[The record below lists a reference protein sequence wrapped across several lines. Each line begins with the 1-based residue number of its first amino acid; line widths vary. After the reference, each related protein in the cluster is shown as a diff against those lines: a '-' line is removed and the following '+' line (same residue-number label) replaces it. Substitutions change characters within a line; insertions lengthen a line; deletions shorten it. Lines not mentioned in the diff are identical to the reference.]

1 MDNFKEPSFYLP
13 HRPPMM
19 FIEKVL
25 SITDDNVVTSTNT
38 CLEGPLACM
47 FNENQELPST
57 VLLEIMAQ
65 TIGVWAGWLRQQTNS
80 EAAEVGL
87 LLSVRGMK
95 FSTSSLSKN
104 VQLQTEMHKLIQ
116 DGNLATFEG
125 AVSFNGKVLASGKL
139 TVYQPKKSE
148 FAQLFA

>member
-1 MDNFKEPSFYLP
+1 MNNFEEPSFYLP

-19 FIEKVL
+19 FIDKVL
-25 SITDDNVVTSTNT
+25 SITDENVVTRTNT
-38 CLEGPLACM
+38 SMDGSLACM

-95 FSTSSLSKN
+95 FSASLVPQN

-125 AVSFNGKVLASGKL
+125 VVTLDEKVLASGKL

-148 FAQLFA
+148 FAQLFS